1 MPDNS
6 VSNRAETNSI
16 AANDTV
22 QADAVADQTVPDN
35 AVADQAGLNRT
46 TPNRAWVDAFGSAI
60 CTIEGGFGGRVA
72 LVVTTPELATRALEQ
87 LMHLPRFKGRVG
99 LAVMEHVRA
108 APINHAIRQL
118 GASVVIGLRP
128 MQGVATR
135 GPGVHVE
142 SGRFTAST
150 GLEYVESSDYEGWSA
165 GWLADTLAEK
175 LEGQEAPSVVSSL
188 AAVQGLATATCG
200 PDDLEG
206 VLVAALG

>member
-1 MPDNS
+1 MHARRRSDVITETPVPDDA
-6 VSNRAETNSI
+6 VPDRTKTNSI
-16 AANDTV
+16 AVNDTV
-22 QADAVADQTVPDN
+22 PVEAVPDG
-35 AVADQAGLNRT
+35 AALNRT

-87 LMHLPRFKGRVG
+87 LMCLPRFKGRVG

-108 APINHAIRQL
+108 APINHAIWQL

-150 GLEYVESSDYEGWSA
+150 GLEYVESSDYDGWGA
-165 GWLADTLAEK
+165 GWLAEK
-175 LEGQEAPSVVSSL
+175 LEGQEAPSVVSSV
-188 AAVQGLATATCG
+188 AAARGLATATCG